1 MLSTIELKYAVM
13 RKIEAY
19 TSKYNDAD
27 EEKNIE

>member
-19 TSKYNDAD
+19 TSRYND
-27 EEKNIE
+27 